1 MLLALFHVTTLSFF
15 YFYKFIFHIPVPLH
29 FCILMYTLLFALFA
43 EIEGKP
49 SLFISEMNNMLFL
62 NLKNLCISKVKVLV
76 SKIEF

>member
-1 MLLALFHVTTLSFF
+1 
-15 YFYKFIFHIPVPLH
+15 
-29 FCILMYTLLFALFA
+29 MYTLLLAHFAEID

-62 NLKNLCISKVKVLV
+62 NLKNLCITKVKLLV